1 MATMIPD
8 IDPALIENNG
18 EQRFYEAARELP
30 AAYIVYYSYKFS
42 AGEHAE
48 NPTLI
53 YEADFIIVHPRLGY
67 LVVEVKEGQ
76 YQYFNNRWQKQLG
89 REFVE
94 VEKDPVAQAERA
106 MYSILTRHK
115 KETKKSQFPLKIK
128 YAVCFP
134 DCNKLA
140 GTTPENLK
148 PESILLLGNLEKLD
162 AAIRAIFKEE
172 ADRAEEEA
180 VAVLNKILAPSFKLF
195 NTLEAEMQRCYSSA
209 EKVLTE
215 EQKRIL
221 DETAYDKRKIF
232 LGAAGTGKTYI
243 AMEKVRRLVKDNRR
257 VLLTCFNR
265 NLGELMR
272 RDLADEIATGL
283 LKATN
288 FHDLLMN
295 YLTDLGVKVAVPEE
309 PVARNCFFQ
318 VELPEQAF
326 NYITGLG
333 EEDKF
338 DVMVI
343 DEGQDF
349 REEWFMIL
357 QGFLKGGEQG
367 EFYIFADPSQT
378 LFNADSDA
386 FSSFEVSRHCLT
398 RNLRNTEVI
407 NSWLT
412 ELIGGSGLVATN
424 RGGTPVGFFPWQTPV
439 EELRLVQKELGR
451 LVSQRVRPERV
462 VILSPHVMDKSAFA
476 GRTKIG
482 EWPLYDARAGAGVSG
497 AKVKGKFRPSNAVT
511 FHTIRSFKGLE
522 ADIVFLT
529 GIKSGSQACTPND
542 IYVGSS
548 RARFLL
554 YVFHEDGFSF

>member
-8 IDPALIENNG
+8 IDPGLIENSG
-18 EQRFYEAARELP
+18 EQRFYEAAAGLP
-30 AAYIVYYSYKFS
+30 AAYTVYYSYKFS
-42 AGEHAE
+42 AGEYAE
-48 NPTLI
+48 NPALI
-53 YEADFIIVHPRLGY
+53 FEADFIIVHPRLGY

-89 REFVE
+89 RDFVD
-94 VEKDPVAQAERA
+94 VETDPVKQAERA
-106 MYSILTRHK
+106 MYNILHKYK
-115 KETKKSQFPLKIK
+115 KETGKSYFPLKLK

-134 DCNKLA
+134 DCNRLA
-140 GTTPENLK
+140 GNTPDNLN
-148 PESILLLGNLEKLD
+148 PESILLCDNLEKLD
-162 AAIRAIFKEE
+162 AAIRAIFERE
-172 ADRAEEEA
+172 ADRADEEA
-180 VAVLNKILAPSFKLF
+180 AAVLKKILAPSFKLF
-195 NTLEAEMQRCYSSA
+195 NTLEAEMQRYYSSA

-215 EQKRIL
+215 EQQRIL

-243 AMEKVRRLVKDNRR
+243 AMEKVRRLVKDHKR

-272 RDLADEIATGL
+272 KDLADEIAAGL

-295 YLTDLGVKVAVPEE
+295 FLVERGAGKAVPEDRE
-309 PVARNCFFQ
+309 AKSRFFQ
-318 VELPEQAF
+318 VELPELAF
-326 NYITGLG
+326 NYIAELA
-333 EEDKF
+333 EEDKY

-357 QGFLKGGEQG
+357 QGLLKGGERG

-386 FSSFEVSRHCLT
+386 FASFEVSRHCLT
-398 RNLRNTEVI
+398 RNLRNTEAI

-412 ELIGGSGLVATN
+412 ELMGGAGLVATN
-424 RGGTPVGFFPWQTPV
+424 LGGTPVGFFSWQSAG
-439 EELRLVQKELGR
+439 EELRLVTKELGR

-462 VILSPHVMDKSAFA
+462 VRALLPGEVRLAS
-476 GRTKIG
+476 GRYMKPG
-482 EWPLYDARAGAGVSG
+482 PGARAEGRRPGTRPGLPTRLPSRQSG
-497 AKVKGKFRPSNAVT
+497 LLR
-511 FHTIRSFKGLE
+511 GLRL
-522 ADIVFLT
+522 IL
-529 GIKSGSQACTPND
+529 
-542 IYVGSS
+542 
-548 RARFLL
+548 
-554 YVFHEDGFSF
+554 FS